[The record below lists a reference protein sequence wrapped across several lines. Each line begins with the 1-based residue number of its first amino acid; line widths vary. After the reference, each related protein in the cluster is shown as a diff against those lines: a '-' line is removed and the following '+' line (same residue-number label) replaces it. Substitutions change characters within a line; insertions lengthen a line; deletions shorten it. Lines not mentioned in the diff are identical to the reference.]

1 MKAMVTRLLFI
12 LVLVSTVARGDVVPD
27 GVTVPDRGQDSAGEA
42 DGGVAADGEH
52 SQAYY
57 HFLLAKGY
65 EFEHLYDDAV
75 RELQLALQYDDRSCF
90 IHSELAE
97 LYQRLGRDG
106 KAMEH
111 GHAAIEADPENAEAR
126 VFLGMLYFKKS
137 RQEEKYRDEL
147 TDKAIEQFLEALAID
162 PQREDAYLDLSHI
175 YHVNDRDEEALQLL
189 ERFLKVSPFS
199 ERALFALGNIH
210 WSRQEWE
217 SALDDYRR
225 ILEINPDSIRALLD
239 VADTYNNLE
248 EPESALQYYL
258 RALENNP
265 ESFNIL
271 NQVGTC
277 YEELRQLDMAARYYQ
292 KALAL
297 KPDSLEVLD
306 ALGNVSFMA
315 HQYLE
320 ATSYYIRVL
329 EAEPDRMVTRFNL
342 ARSYKGLGE
351 ATLALTHLQRLSDQ
365 LDDAFAR
372 GNGTD
377 DLQRFKRLVL
387 EQLANILVSLEKYD
401 EALAVLQD
409 ASADE
414 ENLDLEVLHN
424 LARVQHMKGNFD
436 EALRVLDRCRKRFP
450 GQPET
455 DLLEVEIRL
464 DAGRRDGVDEVMER
478 LQKLAVEQGLDS
490 DLWRRLVVLYTE
502 NGYQQRAVDLL
513 VSITAG
519 EGGKTA
525 LSLFFLA
532 RLRLDQDD
540 LDGALATIREAQ
552 QLYPE
557 DNDFTFL
564 HSEILLRQEQESEC
578 RALVSSLLTAEDAES
593 EDYLRAAMLFSN
605 YDKYALAEESLA
617 VGLKRFPDDI
627 ALLFQR
633 AATLERMGRTA
644 DAEKYFRQL
653 LELEP
658 DNAPALNYLGYMMA
672 DGGERLDEAIALV
685 GRALRVDPRNGAYL
699 DSMGWALFRAG
710 MNKQAG
716 SYLLDALK
724 QIPDDPTICEHV
736 GDYFLAIGQR
746 DEAMEHYRKALEFG
760 ADDPGALE
768 RKLQSGNEKPDSSP
782 GGVGDGSGGGE
793 SR

>member
-1 MKAMVTRLLFI
+1 MYEVGSSPKSLIESLELVRLHSPPHI
-12 LVLVSTVARGDVVPD
+12 LSKLLDICNNPD
-27 GVTVPDRGQDSAGEA
+27 GSAGE
-42 DGGVAADGEH
+42 
-52 SQAYY
+52 
-57 HFLLAKGY
+57 
-65 EFEHLYDDAV
+65 
-75 RELQLALQYDDRSCF
+75 
-90 IHSELAE
+90 LAE
-97 LYQRLGRDG
+97 
-106 KAMEH
+106 
-111 GHAAIEADPENAEAR
+111 II
-126 VFLGMLYFKKS
+126 S
-137 RQEEKYRDEL
+137 
-147 TDKAIEQFLEALAID
+147 ID
-162 PQREDAYLDLSHI
+162 A
-175 YHVNDRDEEALQLL
+175 
-189 ERFLKVSPFS
+189 
-199 ERALFALGNIH
+199 
-210 WSRQEWE
+210 
-217 SALDDYRR
+217 
-225 ILEINPDSIRALLD
+225 
-239 VADTYNNLE
+239 
-248 EPESALQYYL
+248 
-258 RALENNP
+258 
-265 ESFNIL
+265 
-271 NQVGTC
+271 
-277 YEELRQLDMAARYYQ
+277 
-292 KALAL
+292 
-297 KPDSLEVLD
+297 
-306 ALGNVSFMA
+306 
-315 HQYLE
+315 
-320 ATSYYIRVL
+320 
-329 EAEPDRMVTRFNL
+329 
-342 ARSYKGLGE
+342 
-351 ATLALTHLQRLSDQ
+351 ALTSRLIMAVNSI
-365 LDDAFAR
+365 AF
-372 GNGTD
+372 TIS
-377 DLQRFKRLVL
+377 
-387 EQLANILVSLEKYD
+387 EPI
-401 EALAVLQD
+401 
-409 ASADE
+409 
-414 ENLDLEVLHN
+414 
-424 LARVQHMKGNFD
+424 
-436 EALRVLDRCRKRFP
+436 
-450 GQPET
+450 
-455 DLLEVEIRL
+455 
-464 DAGRRDGVDEVMER
+464 
-478 LQKLAVEQGLDS
+478 DS
-490 DLWRRLVVLYTE
+490 M
-502 NGYQQRAVDLL
+502 QRAVDLL

-564 HSEILLRQEQESEC
+564 HGEILLRQEQESEC

-724 QIPDDPTICEHV
+724 QIPEDPTICEHV